1 MKRSYTGKNFF
12 FLVMVGFVLSN
23 SCRNKHTHPVDLT
36 KQTTA
41 DTAFSSVAMPVNSQI
56 LASISTITPESG
68 TKIFSIQVN
77 GRIGYDTRNQT
88 LLSSRISG
96 RIEALHV
103 KYNYQPVK
111 KGQLIMEIYSPEL
124 AAAQRE
130 FLYIVNTAD
139 ELMINKARQRLLLLG
154 MSESTIKDIIYE
166 KEVLYRIPVYSNANG
181 YIVEKSSANNMPGN
195 VFPANPST
203 SNEDMGGMNVNAQPS
218 ASAAEKSSSDLNTPI
233 LLRQGQYVSAGQ
245 TMFTIYQSKGVVAE
259 FAFDPLIASKVQKEQ
274 KILMS
279 VTGDS
284 KNLVTATIDL
294 IEPVFRNG
302 QSFTMAR
309 VYLDGNKFSVG
320 QLLTANIPLI
330 FNGGWWLPKKS
341 VWQTG
346 SRSVVFKKEGATF
359 KPVEVNVVA
368 RVNDMVQ
375 IKTDIGDWLIASNA
389 QYLIDSEGFI
399 NIQANKTN

>member
-1 MKRSYTGKNFF
+1 MKRNYTDKYFF
-12 FLVMVGFVLSN
+12 FLVVVVFVLSN
-23 SCRNKHTHPVDLT
+23 SCKNKQTHSVDLG

-56 LASISTITPESG
+56 LASISTIMPESG

-96 RIEALHV
+96 RIEALYV

-139 ELMINKARQRLLLLG
+139 EVMINKARQRLLLLG
-154 MSESTIKDIIYE
+154 MSESSIKDIIYE

-181 YIVEKSSANNMPGN
+181 YIVERSFVNNTPGN
-195 VFPANPST
+195 SSPPNPSP
-203 SNEDMGGMNVNAQPS
+203 SNEDMSSMNVSAQPS
-218 ASAAEKSSSDLNTPI
+218 ASYAGRSAPELNTPI

-245 TMFTIYQSKGVVAE
+245 AMFTIYRSKGVIAE
-259 FAFDPLIASKVQKEQ
+259 FAFGPLIASKVQKGQ
-274 KILMS
+274 KILMNVS
-279 VTGDS
+279 GES
-284 KNLVTATIDL
+284 KNLHAVTIDL

-302 QSFTMAR
+302 QSFTIGR
-309 VYLDGNKFSVG
+309 VYIDGNKFSVG

-346 SRSVVFKKEGATF
+346 SRYVVFKKEGASF
-359 KPVEVNVVA
+359 KPVEVNVIA
-368 RVNDMVQ
+368 MVNDMVQ
-375 IKTDIGDWLIASNA
+375 IKTDIGDWLVASNA

-399 NIQANKTN
+399 NIQASKTN